1 MDVKTLEM
9 FQGGLVEVDAR
20 DPGQG
25 ARERRAQRG
34 SFLRQQRWERQ
45 RSKVGSA
52 RKVIMT

>member
-25 ARERRAQRG
+25 ARERRAQRC
-34 SFLRQQRWERQ
+34 SFLKQQRWERQ